1 MSTLKK
7 IMVSK
12 ENNYAFIDGQNLH
25 LGIRALGWKLDMA
38 RFRKYLKDKYA
49 VSKAFLFI
57 GYVGENSDL
66 YKALQEAGY
75 ICIFKPTLVYK
86 EGKTKGNCDAELVLH
101 AMIEYQRYNKA
112 AIITGDGDFHCLIK
126 YLIEQKKLKKL
137 LVPNEK
143 SYSALL
149 KRFPSEYVAFVS
161 SLQHKVAYAKRG
173 EEKNR
178 RMGSRIKRKE
188 PRKDRP

>member
-1 MSTLKK
+1 
-7 IMVSK
+7 VASK

-25 LGIRALGWKLDMA
+25 LGIRALGWKLDVG
-38 RFRKYLKDKYA
+38 RFRKYLTDKYA
-49 VSKAFLFI
+49 VSKALLFI
-57 GYVGENSDL
+57 GYVAENSDL

-101 AMIEYQRYNKA
+101 AMIEYQRYDKA
-112 AIITGDGDFHCLIK
+112 VIITGDGDFHCLVK
-126 YLIEQKKLKKL
+126 YFIEQKKLKKL

-161 SLQHKVAYAKRG
+161 ALQNKVAYAKREG
-173 EEKNR
+173 KKNA
-178 RMGSRIKRKE
+178 RIKRKE
-188 PRKDRP
+188 PRKDKP